1 MFQGRATK
9 NMQQQVFLVCS
20 CFFQVAAGSV
30 NPPVPAWLLA
40 QAEDSFAWIAEGRL
54 HDMGPN
60 CGVWEMSLDSEFQDC
75 VSDLL

>member
-1 MFQGRATK
+1 M
-9 NMQQQVFLVCS
+9 
-20 CFFQVAAGSV
+20 AAGSV

-60 CGVWEMSLDSEFQDC
+60 CGVWEMSLDSEFQEIVFLTFC
-75 VSDLL
+75 KVISLSKKMES